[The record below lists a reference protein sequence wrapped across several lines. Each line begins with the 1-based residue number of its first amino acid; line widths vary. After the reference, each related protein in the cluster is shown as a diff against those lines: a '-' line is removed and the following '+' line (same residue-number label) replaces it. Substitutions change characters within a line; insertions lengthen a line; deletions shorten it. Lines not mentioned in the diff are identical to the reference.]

1 VSGGHL
7 VRPADAVELVAP
19 TTGWAGGATGY
30 RRCTA
35 VGEDDHAVHTGF
47 MISELDPGGSIPW
60 HVHSFEESCYIVT
73 GTAVVDTTEGSF
85 RLSEGGYGVIPVA
98 MPHRWRNESQ
108 LPVQWAEMQAPAPR
122 SAYQEDTFVVMS
134 PESFD
139 KLRTAPVEGRASTGS
154 ARDIDVRDP
163 RNRYFGRITPSH
175 MDPTGQSQDLLEVT
189 ASMRTALLVYGGI
202 NVKMMVDSD
211 LGAQL
216 ATMFMVQYDPDGATG
231 PHDHPFEETYYF
243 LEGQAEATFDGKP
256 VVLGA
261 GDIAWAGV
269 GCAHSFRNLGRGT
282 LRWLE
287 TQAPQPPRRYSYRF
301 ARDWDYL
308 REVLG

>member
-7 VRPADAVELVAP
+7 IRPAGAVELVAP
-19 TTGWAGGATGY
+19 TTGWASGATGY
-30 RRCTA
+30 RRGMA
-35 VGEDDHAVHTGF
+35 VGEDDHAIHTGF
-47 MISELDPGGSIPW
+47 MISELDAGGSIPW
-60 HVHSFEESCYIVT
+60 HVHSFEESFYLVEGSAVID
-73 GTAVVDTTEGSF
+73 TAEGSF
-85 RLSEGGYGVIPVA
+85 RISEGGYGVIPIA
-98 MPHRWRNESQ
+98 MPHRWRNDGE
-108 LPVQWAEMQAPAPR
+108 LPVRWADMQAPAPR
-122 SAYQEDTFVVMS
+122 SAYQDDTF
-134 PESFD
+134 
-139 KLRTAPVEGRASTGS
+139 
-154 ARDIDVRDP
+154 DVRDP
-163 RNRYFGRITPSH
+163 RNRYFGKITASQ
-175 MDPTGQSQDLLEVT
+175 MDPTRQSQDLLDVT

-256 VVLGA
+256 VILGA

-269 GCAHSFRNLGRGT
+269 GCPHSFRNLGGGS

>member
-7 VRPADAVELVAP
+7 VRPAGALELVAP
-19 TTGWAGGATGY
+19 ATGWASEATGY
-30 RRCTA
+30 RRGMA

-47 MISELDPGGSIPW
+47 MISELDPGGEIPW
-60 HVHSFEESCYIVT
+60 HVHSFEESFYIVAGT
-73 GTAVVDTTEGSF
+73 GVVDTAEGSF
-85 RLSEGGYGVIPVA
+85 RVSEGGYGVVPIA
-98 MPHRWRNESQ
+98 MPHRWRNDGKA
-108 LPVQWAEMQAPAPR
+108 PVRWAEMQAPAPR
-122 SAYQEDTFVVMS
+122 SAYQDDTFVVS
-134 PESFD
+134 
-139 KLRTAPVEGRASTGS
+139 APPYDS
-154 ARDIDVRDP
+154 AADIDVRDP
-163 RNRYFGRITPSH
+163 RNRYFGKITPSQ
-175 MDPTGQSQDLLEVT
+175 MDPSKQSQDLLDVT

-231 PHDHPFEETYYF
+231 PHDHPFEETYFF

-256 VVLGA
+256 IVLGA

-269 GCAHSFRNLGRGT
+269 GCPHSFRNLGGGP

-308 REVLG
+308 REVLE